1 LRRIEIDA
9 RWLDVCFRTEE
20 QRKSQLC
27 KTLCKAHAV
36 LKAKI
41 RKALGLDGI
50 PTMSS
55 RESFFSETTVRGD
68 EGEGKGVVG
77 RRMMRF

>member
-1 LRRIEIDA
+1 M
-9 RWLDVCFRTEE
+9 
-20 QRKSQLC
+20 
-27 KTLCKAHAV
+27 
-36 LKAKI
+36 I